1 MELAFS
7 THPIKVEILM
17 AKDGVFVEDF
27 VKLAKFEAD
36 DFVVMQAFKVPVLLH
51 NR

>member
-1 MELAFS
+1 
-7 THPIKVEILM
+7 M

-51 NR
+51 NRWKSAKFIRRNV